1 MNDVKRK
8 GSVRIADPVI
18 EPLLRTTSETERR
31 REIESLLVNLA
42 RPLVRRVLSRF
53 MRQDDLLQ
61 REDADDIE
69 STVMLRLVSKLEAAA
84 TSAEDVVD
92 NFESYVATL
101 TYNTT
106 YDFLRRCF
114 PQRTRL
120 KNRLRYV
127 LTHDSRFSASSTGK
141 EQLYGLSTWYAASI
155 TTAATGLQKEN
166 ASPAMLDQ
174 TNPADALVAILGRVQ
189 RRMSLDALAEV
200 AGELWSI
207 CDSTPASR
215 DVPADAQPS
224 PLAVLEMREFLQT
237 LWREIQALRPLQ
249 RQALLL
255 NLRDGDSINVL
266 SLFVLTGIATFDEVA
281 VATTMAPE
289 SLAAI
294 WNDLPLADS
303 RIAESMH
310 LTRQQVINLRK
321 SARERLARCVL
332 GRKKRIET

>member
-1 MNDVKRK
+1 MNQVERK
-8 GSVRIADPVI
+8 ESVHIADPRI
-18 EPLLRTTSETERR
+18 EPLLRAASETERR
-31 REIESLLVNLA
+31 SEIESLLVTVA
-42 RPLVRRVLSRF
+42 RPLVRRVLSSF
-53 MRQDDLLQ
+53 MRLDDLLQ

-69 STVMLRLVSKLEAAA
+69 STVMLRLVSKLDAAT

-106 YDFLRRCF
+106 YDFLRRRF

-127 LTHDSRFSASSTGK
+127 LIHDGRFSSSSPNGT
-141 EQLYGLSTWYAASI
+141 LYGLSTWRTAPMA
-155 TTAATGLQKEN
+155 TAATGLQKQN

-189 RRMSLDALAEV
+189 QPMSLDALAEV
-200 AGELWSI
+200 AAELWNVG
-207 CDSTPASR
+207 DSTPARR
-215 DVPADAQPS
+215 DVPADVQPS
-224 PLAVLEMREFLQT
+224 PLAALEMREFLRT

-255 NLRDGDSINVL
+255 NLRDGGSINVL
-266 SLFVLTGIATFDEVA
+266 SHFVLSRIATFDEVA
-281 VATTMAPE
+281 AATAMTPE

-294 WNDLPLADS
+294 WKDLPLEDA

-321 SARERLARCVL
+321 SARERLARRVL
-332 GRKKRIET
+332 GRKKRIES